1 MRILHFSDLHLGV
14 ENYGTLNPRTGLST
28 RVDDFLRSFD
38 EVIDHAISRQI
49 DAVLFSGD
57 AFKNRDP
64 NPTIQRL
71 FARRIRRLAEAAI
84 PTVLLIGNHDLPSI
98 SARATAIEIYDAL
111 GIPNIYVARKLERWE
126 IPTRS
131 GPLQVITLPW
141 ISRSVLLS
149 RDEIRALSSDELQQ
163 RIGEEISASLA
174 ELVQELNPTL
184 PAVLLGHLSLE
195 GAKLGSEQSIMLG
208 EDLVLGTGE
217 LSVRAFDYVAL
228 GHIHKHQRVT
238 ANPPTVY
245 AGSIERVDFGEENE
259 EKGFVIVDIREDS
272 TGKRDADWSFH
283 PVKARPFLTL
293 RITAT
298 SGDPLADVR
307 RAIERQ
313 AAAIRGSIVRV
324 FVGLPAEHEELL
336 RTEDVRRILQEH
348 DAYFIAKVVSDV
360 EMQTRARVDIRD
372 DEALDPLVMLERWLG
387 QREMPD
393 DQRRKVLE
401 RGRALIQTDR
411 ARE

>member
-1 MRILHFSDLHLGV
+1 MRLLHFSDLHLGV
-14 ENYGTLNPRTGLST
+14 ENYGTLNPKTGLST

-38 EVIDHAISRQI
+38 EVIDYAIRQQVE
-49 DAVLFSGD
+49 AVLFSGD

-98 SARATAIEIYDAL
+98 AARATAMEIYEAL
-111 GIPNIYVARKLERWE
+111 EIPCIHVSRWPDYLR

-131 GPLQVITLPW
+131 GVLQVVTLPW
-141 ISRSVLLS
+141 ISRSTLMS
-149 RDEIRALSSDELQQ
+149 REEIRELSSDEIQ
-163 RIGEEISASLA
+163 RHMAEKVVAVLD
-174 ELVQELNPTL
+174 ELVQELDPAL
-184 PAVLLGHLSLE
+184 PAVLLAHLSLE

-208 EDLVLGTGE
+208 EDLVLDTGE

-245 AGSIERVDFGEENE
+245 AGSVERVDFGEEHE
-259 EKGFVIVDIREDS
+259 EKGFVIVDIHEDAA
-272 TGKRDADWSFH
+272 GKRVADATFH

-298 SGDPLADVR
+298 SGDPLADVQR
-307 RAIERQ
+307 EIERQ
-313 AAAIRGSIVRV
+313 AAAIPGSIVRV
-324 FVGLPAEHEELL
+324 IVSLPAEHEELL
-336 RTEDVRRILQEH
+336 RTEDVRRLLQEQGAH
-348 DAYFIAKVVSDV
+348 YIAKVVRDV
-360 EMQTRARVDIRD
+360 DLQTRARVDIRD
-372 DEALDPLVMLERWLG
+372 EEALDPLVMLERWLT
-387 QREMPD
+387 QRDMPEQ
-393 DQRRKVLE
+393 QRRKVLE
-401 RGRALIQTDR
+401 QGKTLIQTER
-411 ARE
+411 SKE

>member
-14 ENYGTLNPRTGLST
+14 ENYGTLNPKTGLST

-38 EVIDHAISRQI
+38 EVVDYAISQQV

-111 GIPNIYVARKLERWE
+111 GIPQIYVARKLDRWE

-131 GPLQVITLPW
+131 GPLQVVTLPW
-141 ISRSVLLS
+141 LSRSMLLN
-149 RDEIRALSSDELQQ
+149 RDEIRALSSEELQR
-163 RIGEEISASLA
+163 RIAEEISSSLA
-174 ELVQELNPTL
+174 ELVQELDPTL

-208 EDLVLGTGE
+208 EDLVLDTGE

-259 EKGFVIVDIREDS
+259 DKGFVIVDIREDAA
-272 TGKRDADWSFH
+272 GKRVTDWSFH

-298 SGDPLADVR
+298 SGDPLADVQH
-307 RAIERQ
+307 AIERQ
-313 AAAIRGSIVRV
+313 ANAVPGSIVRV
-324 FVGLPAEHEELL
+324 IVSLPAEHEELL
-336 RTEDVRRILQEH
+336 RTEDVRRLLHEH
-348 DAYFIAKVVSDV
+348 GAHFIAKVVRDV
-360 EMQTRARVDIRD
+360 ELQTRARVDIRD
-372 DEALDPLVMLERWLG
+372 EEALDPLVMLERWLD

-393 DQRRKVLE
+393 DQRRKVLD
-401 RGRALIQTDR
+401 RGKALIQTDR
-411 ARE
+411 AKE